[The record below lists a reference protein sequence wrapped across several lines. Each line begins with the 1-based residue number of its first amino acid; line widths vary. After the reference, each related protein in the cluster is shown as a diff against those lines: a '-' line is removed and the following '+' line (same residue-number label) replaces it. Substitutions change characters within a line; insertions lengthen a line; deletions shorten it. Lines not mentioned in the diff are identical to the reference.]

1 VTLERHITIATVAF
15 ANGFIDSTNFV
26 DVMSALRGAAG
37 PLTVDEVW
45 LESGRLT
52 QPQLGEL
59 IAAIDGTGPG
69 TAARMVAATGD
80 TLPFTAFA
88 QGTRPLDVAALM
100 TARTERGLGGA
111 RAVRTDEIA
120 AVPAPD
126 SQISDGQTTIRGLGD
141 DIAVEETRLER
152 KSSER
157 AAVANTGLLTVAESV
172 RAARRAAELVGD
184 DAPRALSRYERRA
197 TLGAGGLGEV
207 AACHDSLLGRMV
219 AVKAA
224 RDENDVEAQSI
235 LEREA
240 RIIAGLEHPNII
252 PVYDAGANIG
262 GGLGGGAG
270 AGPYYVMRVVH
281 QPSLDE
287 VLERLRK
294 GDVEARKEYN
304 LKRLLRY
311 FVQICHAVDFA
322 HSRGVIHCDLKPA
335 NVLLG
340 AFGEVLVVDW
350 GLAWSAEHPE
360 GPRGGTPGFM
370 APEQFDTETKGF
382 DARTDVFAL
391 GAVLYQCLALRP
403 AFPIWISQEAGTTT
417 GSAPV
422 QRYPAPVPPSEH
434 PTEWK
439 VPAEVEEVC
448 LRALS
453 LDPAARFDSAR
464 ELASAIDDHLE
475 GTKELERKLAEAD
488 RCTETGDELAER
500 YHEFVE
506 SRPDD
511 LTQVA
516 AVRAATPPWA
526 SIEDKQELWNAEDM
540 LEVTDALRVRTLQAA
555 QSAYEQAIEALPD
568 HAGARRGLAR
578 LFWVELQRARQARDA
593 LDQIYFEGLV
603 RQYDDGSF
611 LKNEHNEGQLVI
623 ERVSSDAELTLCAL
637 IEEDR
642 RLVVAS
648 ERPFTPNVLT
658 LHRGGTT
665 TPLSMPERLEA
676 GSYILRAARPG
687 ARPVRY
693 PFLIQPGGQ
702 VTLRIDVSPADRS
715 DDDEV
720 FVPGGT
726 ALLDE
731 SADSREVDVPAFFLA
746 RYPVTFAAYLEF
758 VEATRQVDEAAVEA
772 LLPASALGMPYV
784 RRESGLWTAAGLT
797 TELLMTVP
805 VFGVTARA
813 AAAYAAW
820 ISERSGRAARLP
832 REREWEKAARG
843 ADGRPY
849 PWGDHFD
856 ATFCK
861 MRQSRKGE
869 STPEPSGAFPV
880 DESPYGVR
888 DLAGGVADWT
898 WADTDEE
905 RRVGDYAVAYSR
917 GGAWCD
923 WSDDCRSSARR
934 MYLATERAQRVG
946 FRLARDA

>member
-1 VTLERHITIATVAF
+1 MTLERHITIATVAL
-15 ANGFIDSTNFV
+15 ANGFIDSEKFV
-26 DVMSALRGAAG
+26 DVMHALRGAAA
-37 PLTVDEVW
+37 PPTVDEVW

-52 QPQLGEL
+52 QPQLGLL
-59 IAAIDGTGPG
+59 IATIDGG
-69 TAARMVAATGD
+69 TMGAASRMVQATGD

-88 QGTRPLDVAALM
+88 EGTR
-100 TARTERGLGGA
+100 ARSELQPQP
-111 RAVRTDEIA
+111 AVD
-120 AVPAPD
+120 D
-126 SQISDGQTTIRGLGD
+126 SDGQTTIRGLG
-141 DIAVEETRLER
+141 ARSLAEETRVAR
-152 KSSER
+152 KSSQQAATANTNLLIVADSAR
-157 AAVANTGLLTVAESV
+157 AAQRSL
-172 RAARRAAELVGD
+172 ELGGETDSTREVT
-184 DAPRALSRYERRA
+184 RYERRA

-224 RDENDVEAQSI
+224 REQHDTEAQSI

-252 PVYDAGANIG
+252 PVYDAGAA
-262 GGLGGGAG
+262 AG

-287 VLERLRK
+287 VLDRLRK
-294 GDVEARKEYN
+294 GEDDIRKEYN

-340 AFGEVLVVDW
+340 EFGEVLVVDW
-350 GLAWSAEHPE
+350 GLAWSAQHPE

-370 APEQFDTETKGF
+370 APEQFDTNHKVF

-403 AFPIWISQEAGTTT
+403 AFPVWMSQDAGTSVGTDP
-417 GSAPV
+417 AP
-422 QRYPAPVPPSEH
+422 RYLPPVPPSEH
-434 PTEWK
+434 ETAWK
-439 VPAEVEEVC
+439 VPPEVEEVC
-448 LRALS
+448 LRALA
-453 LDPAARFDSAR
+453 LDPRERFSSAR
-464 ELASAIDDHLE
+464 DVANAIDEYLE
-475 GTKELERKLAEAD
+475 GTKELERKRAEAD
-488 RCTETGDELAER
+488 RCTENGDELAER

-506 SRPDD
+506 SRPGD
-511 LTQVA
+511 LEQVGA
-516 AVRAATPPWA
+516 TRAATSPWA

-540 LEVTDALRVRTLQAA
+540 LGVTDALRVRTMQAA
-555 QSAYEQAIEALPD
+555 QSAYEQAIEALPE

-578 LFWVELQRARQARDA
+578 LYWAELQRARQARDA

-603 RQYDDGSF
+603 RQYDDGTF
-611 LKNEHNEGQLVI
+611 LADENNEGQLLI
-623 ERVSSDAELTLCAL
+623 ERVSTDAELTLCSL
-637 IEEDR
+637 VEEDR
-642 RLVVAS
+642 RLVVAA

-658 LHRGGTT
+658 LHRGGAT
-665 TPLSMPERLEA
+665 TPMAMPERLEA
-676 GSYILRAARPG
+676 GSYIMRATRPG
-687 ARPVRY
+687 GRPVRY
-693 PFLIQPGGQ
+693 PFLMQPGGQ
-702 VTLRIDVSPADRS
+702 VTLRIDVGPADGLH
-715 DDDEV
+715 DDEI
-720 FVPGGT
+720 FIPGGE

-731 SADSREVDVPAFFLA
+731 SADARRVEVPNFFIA

-758 VEATRQVDEAAVEA
+758 LEAMRRRDLDA
-772 LLPASALGMPYV
+772 LDALIPSSALGMPYV
-784 RRESGLWTAAGLT
+784 RRDGERWTAVSLGAGLT
-797 TELLMTVP
+797 GEALMTVP
-805 VFGVTARA
+805 VFGVTADA

-820 ISERSGRAARLP
+820 MSERTGRALRLP
-832 REREWEKAARG
+832 RQSEWEKAARG

-861 MRQSRKGE
+861 MRQSRPGE
-869 STPEPSGAFPV
+869 SRPEPSGTFPM

-888 DLAGGVADWT
+888 DVAGGVADWT
-898 WADTDEE
+898 LADTPEQE
-905 RRVGDYAVAYSR
+905 LMGEHRVAYAR

-923 WSDDCRSSARR
+923 WPVDCRLSAHR

-946 FRLARDA
+946 FRLARDG